1 MKKLFL
7 RHYDAV
13 AMFAAIVPA
22 TPAAAAVISA
32 EPTFGNFDTTFSL
45 FASGFQSNEIVDTW
59 VSLPNRNT
67 VSTGALRAN
76 ENGTVKWAFTPNT
89 SYGGGE
95 YIAVAHGRVSG
106 EVFVKFNVV
115 APPKEKPSDNNNN
128 NDSTNNP
135 VPIPTLSERTAQFSA
150 QGYAP
155 GENVGV
161 WYNLPNGS
169 VVAYKTLTA
178 DAWGNL
184 QFPFVVSQGWMFG
197 GYQVVGRGWQSK
209 HTEYITF
216 SWFGK
221 VTDVRASNPIT
232 RPAPYYDF
240 WETGF
245 TPNGRVSIWVG
256 LPNGTSQ
263 AMTMTTANAKGN
275 VYYRVNIS
283 PDWLYGGYI
292 VAAYD
297 WQTRVTKWQRFSY
310 FGQVNRMY
318 P

>member
-1 MKKLFL
+1 MKKIFSLFFV
-7 RHYDAV
+7 AV
-13 AMFAAIVPA
+13 AMFAALVTA
-22 TPAAAAVISA
+22 APAAAAAISA
-32 EPTFGNFDTTFSL
+32 EPTYGNFDTTFALS
-45 FASGFQSNEIVDTW
+45 ASGFQYNEIVDTW
-59 VSLPNRNT
+59 VSLPKLDT
-67 VSTGALRAN
+67 VATGTLRADA
-76 ENGTVKWAFTPNT
+76 NGRVKWSFKPKT

-115 APPKEKPSDNNNN
+115 SPPQEKPSNNNN
-128 NDSTNNP
+128 NDSTTNP

-150 QGYAP
+150 QGYTP

-161 WYNLPNGS
+161 WYNLPNGT
-169 VVAYKTLTA
+169 VVSYNTFTA

-221 VTDVRASNPIT
+221 VTDVRASNPIV
-232 RPAPYYDF
+232 RPSPYYDF
-240 WETGF
+240 WQGGF

-256 LPNGTSQ
+256 LPDGTSQ
-263 AMTMTTANAKGN
+263 AMTMTTASAKGN

-283 PDWLYGGYI
+283 PDWKYGGYV

-310 FGQVNRMY
+310 FGSVERLY